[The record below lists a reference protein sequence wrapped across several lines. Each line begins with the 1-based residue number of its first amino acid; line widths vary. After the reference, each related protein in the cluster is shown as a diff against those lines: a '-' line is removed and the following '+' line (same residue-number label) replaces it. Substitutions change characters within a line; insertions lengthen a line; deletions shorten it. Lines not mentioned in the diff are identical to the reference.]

1 MPNSASIEEM
11 FNMNTPL
18 GPIATPFDDV
28 KKASHLHDLIFDP
41 QTSLSRRSRDLRPW
55 VIVGRRGAG
64 KTAFLYQRCFS
75 GEYEHQ
81 IVIES
86 AQIFRTICRS
96 IENVLDISQNK
107 HAPFVENVS
116 NIWKSIFVTSAIS
129 MICRNYR
136 NKSSTAN
143 DEHIISMINYLE
155 SININRQSSPS
166 TILNHLTRK
175 ARDIGLELNL
185 EKHEDIEDILLN
197 QLGVGE
203 AEEALEEFCNKYNKR
218 IIILID
224 SVEHFPT
231 DDFHMDIAAS
241 GLLHLLSY
249 LRLSLSPINICFC
262 IPSEIYNHFS
272 RHISANPEKDFENK
286 LMLQWTSYDLIKM
299 TALRLD
305 KFLTTPRQK
314 RLRIGEGL
322 TKTPNRENIYEFW
335 WSYLPR
341 KVVNNLE
348 EVEDSFAYI
357 LRHTQLLPRH
367 VIGIF
372 NEIIRLS
379 ISRDDENLDITEDD
393 IKRGVKLASDS
404 ICDGILSSYRYVHPS
419 GHDLCENMLPHMK
432 NSFTMS
438 EFRIFFR
445 NYGRGIVKNY
455 YDAFQ
460 IFKQLGIFGIV
471 TGESKIYY
479 QGEFEYT
486 QPSSMAASE
495 DDVFCIHPAFAGKYR
510 VGLDNGG
517 PTSEKEVH
525 PHGTDLDENLAA

>member
-1 MPNSASIEEM
+1 MSDRHSIEEM
-11 FNMNTPL
+11 FNVNTPL
-18 GPIATPFDDV
+18 GPIATPFDDL

-41 QTSLSRRSRDLRPW
+41 QTSLSRHSRNLRPW

-75 GEYEHQ
+75 GEYEHK

-96 IENVLDISQNK
+96 IENVLDISQNR

-116 NIWKSIFVTSAIS
+116 NIWKAIFITSAIS
-129 MICRNYR
+129 MICRGYR
-136 NKSSTAN
+136 QKSTSTN
-143 DEHIISMINYLE
+143 DENIISMIEYLE
-155 SININRQSSPS
+155 SININRQSSPN
-166 TILNHLTRK
+166 TILNHLINK
-175 ARDIGLELNL
+175 ARDIGLNLNL
-185 EKHEDIEDILLN
+185 NKDEDIEDILIN
-197 QLGVGE
+197 QLGVGQ
-203 AEEALEEFCNKYNKR
+203 AEEALRSFCDDYKQK

-241 GLLHLLSY
+241 GLLHLLSN

-262 IPSEIYNHFS
+262 IPSEIYNHFT
-272 RHISANPEKDFENK
+272 RHISANPEKDFESR
-286 LMLQWTSYDLIKM
+286 LMLQWTSYDLIRM
-299 TALRLD
+299 TAQRLN
-305 KFLTTPRQK
+305 KFLSTPRQR
-314 RLRIGEGL
+314 RLRAGAEL
-322 TKTPNRENIYEFW
+322 PKTPNREDIYEFW
-335 WSYLPR
+335 WQYLPQ
-341 KVVNNLE
+341 KIVNNLDE
-348 EVEDSFAYI
+348 SEDSFAYI

-379 ISRDDENLDITEDD
+379 ISRNDENLEVTEDD
-393 IKRGVKLASDS
+393 IKRGVKLAADS
-404 ICDGILSSYRYVHPS
+404 ICDGILSSYRYVHPY

-432 NSFTMS
+432 NSFTMH
-438 EFRIFFR
+438 EFKIFFR
-445 NYGRGIVKNY
+445 NHGRGIVKNY

-525 PHGTDLDENLAA
+525 PHGTELDENLAA